1 MTKATP
7 ILFQTPS
14 NPEDKTISPQSPDNS
29 IARVHQ
35 LGKMYHLYNRQ
46 MDRLK
51 QVLLGRLG
59 RNYGRPFWALKD
71 ISFEIKK
78 GETFGIIGRNGSGK
92 STLLQIMAGILQ
104 PTSGQVTIHGR
115 VAALLELGSGFNP
128 EFTGR
133 ENVIL
138 NGMILGLS
146 RSGIE
151 EKLPQIVE
159 FADIGDFIDQPVK
172 LYSSGMFV
180 RLAFAVA
187 AGIDADLVLIDEAL
201 AVGDIFFRQKCY
213 RRLQELREKGTSIV
227 LVSHAMN
234 EVEQFCERAL
244 LLHDSHMIYLGSA
257 VEAVKRY
264 YFVQQTGSLLPQFLS
279 HTEKVIPEETITAEV
294 DFAWPKPE
302 AFIDISGF
310 SQVSNLLARCT
321 AAALCNQEG
330 EACLVFQQ
338 GETASFFFEFSIDEN
353 IEVPIGGVEII
364 NEKGIIVHGKNSL
377 LYGSQAPVQVQQGG
391 QVRFRQDIKLDVAA
405 GEYTFNI
412 GFSTISLSDFNG
424 RRNLP
429 HPELDARI
437 KVLSILPKAGK
448 FMVVYRLNGEPVQ
461 LLHFGI
467 ANLPGQCQVMV
478 FTPQKRN
485 GRSD

>member
-1 MTKATP
+1 MLNP
-7 ILFQTPS
+7 IS
-14 NPEDKTISPQSPDNS
+14 SPLPLAPLQDDLIVKVSE
-29 IARVHQ
+29 

-51 QVLLGRLG
+51 QILLGGLG
-59 RNYGRPFWALKD
+59 KSYGRPFWALRD
-71 ISFEIKK
+71 LTFEIKK
-78 GETFGIIGRNGSGK
+78 GETFGIIGKNGSGK

-104 PTSGQVTIHGR
+104 PTTGQVRVNGR

-128 EFTGR
+128 EFSGR

-138 NGMILGLS
+138 NGMILGFS
-146 RSGIE
+146 RPEME
-151 EKLPQIVE
+151 EKFQGIAE

-172 LYSSGMFV
+172 VYSSGMFV

-234 EVEQFCERAL
+234 EVEEFCERAL
-244 LLHDSHMIYLGSA
+244 LLHESKMVYLGSA

-264 YFVQQTGSLLPQFLS
+264 YFVQQTGSLLPLVVDQPVEAKPAQDF
-279 HTEKVIPEETITAEV
+279 KAE
-294 DFAWPKPE
+294 DGFTWPNAE
-302 AFIDISGF
+302 AFQDIAHLA
-310 SQVSNLLARCT
+310 QVSDQQAHCT
-321 AAALCNQEG
+321 AAVVCDSDGNP
-330 EACLVFQQ
+330 CLVFQQ
-338 GETASFFFEFSIDEN
+338 GQTASFYFEFEVHQDID
-353 IEVPIGGVEII
+353 VPIGGVEIL

-377 LYGSQAPVQVQQGG
+377 LYGSRAPTYVPLGSR
-391 QVRFRQDIKLDVAA
+391 VRFRQDIRLDVAA

-412 GFSTISLSDFNG
+412 GFSTISKGDYAKKS
-424 RRNLP
+424 RLP

-448 FMVVYRLNGEPVQ
+448 FAVVYRLNGEPVQ
-461 LLHFGI
+461 MLHFGI
-467 ANLPGQCQVMV
+467 ANLPGGCQVAV
-478 FTPQKRN
+478 SPP
-485 GRSD
+485 DLA

>member
-7 ILFQTPS
+7 ILFQTQL
-14 NPEDKTISPQSPDNS
+14 NPEDKTISPQGLDNS
-29 IARVHQ
+29 IVRVHQ
-35 LGKMYHLYNRQ
+35 LGKMYHLYNKQ

-59 RNYGRPFWALKD
+59 RSYGRPFWALKD

-146 RSGIE
+146 RSGIG

-264 YFVQQTGSLLPQFLS
+264 YFVQQAGSLLPQLLS
-279 HTEKVIPEETITAEV
+279 QDEKIKPEEILTEKVDFTWPEPGVLIN
-294 DFAWPKPE
+294 
-302 AFIDISGF
+302 ISDF
-310 SQVSNLLARCT
+310 SQVSDPLARCT
-321 AAALCNQEG
+321 AAALCDKDG
-330 EACLVFQQ
+330 GASSVFQQ
-338 GETASFFFEFSIDEN
+338 GETASFFYEFTVDED

-377 LYGSQAPVQVQQGG
+377 LYGSQAPARVQGG
-391 QVRFRQDIKLDVAA
+391 GRIRFRQDIKLDVAA

-412 GFSTISLSDFNG
+412 GFSTISQRDYDKGNS
-424 RRNLP
+424 LP

-448 FMVVYRLNGEPVQ
+448 FMVVYRLNGKPAQ

-467 ANLPGQCQVMV
+467 ANLPGQCQVKV
-478 FTPQKRN
+478 IQPEN
-485 GRSD
+485 P

>member
-1 MTKATP
+1 MPKATP
-7 ILFQTPS
+7 SHFLTHTGT
-14 NPEDKTISPQSPDNS
+14 EDNS
-29 IARVHQ
+29 TSSQGQDNIIARVNQ
-35 LGKMYHLYNRQ
+35 LGKRYHLYNKQ

-51 QVLLGRLG
+51 QTLSGHLGRS
-59 RNYGRPFWALKD
+59 YGRPFWALKD

-104 PTSGQVTIHGR
+104 PTTGKVTINGR

-138 NGMILGLS
+138 NGMILGLT
-146 RSGIE
+146 RAGIE
-151 EKLPQIVE
+151 EKFQQIAE

-172 LYSSGMFV
+172 IYSSGMFV

-213 RRLQELREKGTSIV
+213 LRLQELREKGTSIV

-234 EVEQFCERAL
+234 EVEQFCEQAL
-244 LLHDSHMIYLGSA
+244 LLHDSQMIYLGSA

-264 YFVQQTGSLLPQFLS
+264 YFVQQTGNLLPQFVSQSKEVKL
-279 HTEKVIPEETITAEV
+279 EETYEEET
-294 DFAWPKPE
+294 DFLWPKPG
-302 AFIDISGF
+302 AFIDIGDF
-310 SQVSNLLARCT
+310 PQVSNHLAYCT
-321 AAALCNQEG
+321 AAAVCNPNG

-338 GETASFFFEFSIDEN
+338 GEPVSFFFEFLVEEED

-377 LYGSQAPVQVQQGG
+377 LYGSLVPSYVPKGG
-391 QVRFRQDIKLDVAA
+391 RVRFRQDITLDVAA

-412 GFSTISLSDFNG
+412 GFSTIS
-424 RRNLP
+424 RRDYSERSKLP
-429 HPELDARI
+429 HPELDAKI

-448 FMVVYRLNGEPVQ
+448 FAVVYRLKSEPVQ
-461 LLHFGI
+461 MLHFGI
-467 ANLPGQCQVMV
+467 ANLPGECQVMV
-478 FTPQKRN
+478 IMPTHRQD
-485 GRSD
+485 G

>member
-1 MTKATP
+1 MNT
-7 ILFQTPS
+7 TPS
-14 NPEDKTISPQSPDNS
+14 ERLTLKDQQDNNRVSPNQDNI
-29 IARVHQ
+29 IARVHH
-35 LGKMYHLYNRQ
+35 LGKMYHLYSKQ

-51 QVLLGRLG
+51 QILFGRSG
-59 RNYGRPFWALKD
+59 RSYGRPFWALND

-104 PTSGQVTIHGR
+104 PTTGEVAIKGR
-115 VAALLELGSGFNP
+115 IAALLELGSGFNP

-138 NGMILGLS
+138 NGMILGLT
-146 RSGIE
+146 RAEIE
-151 EKLPQIVE
+151 AKSQSIVE

-213 RRLQELREKGTSIV
+213 RRLQELREKGSSIV

-244 LLHDSHMIYLGSA
+244 LLHNSQMVYLGSA

-264 YFVQQTGSLLPQFLS
+264 YFLQQTGSMYSQVLAKNDINK
-279 HTEKVIPEETITAEV
+279 TEAKYHDNE
-294 DFAWPKPE
+294 DFEWPRPE
-302 AFIDISGF
+302 AFIDLTNF
-310 SQVSNLLARCT
+310 QQVSTQQASCT
-321 AAALCNQEG
+321 AVALCSQNG
-330 EACLVFQQ
+330 EASLVFQQ
-338 GETASFFFEFSIDEN
+338 GELASFFYEFSAEED

-364 NEKGIIVHGKNSL
+364 TEKGIIVHGKNSL
-377 LYGSQAPVQVQQGG
+377 LYGSQAPAYVSKDER
-391 QVRFRQDIKLDVAA
+391 VRFRQDIKLDVAA

-412 GFSTISLSDFNG
+412 GFSTISQQDYASKRD
-424 RRNLP
+424 LP

-437 KVLSILPKAGK
+437 KVLSILPKAGT
-448 FMVVYRLNGEPVQ
+448 FAVVHRLDGEPVQ
-461 LLHFGI
+461 LLHFGA
-467 ANLPGQCQVMV
+467 ANLPGRCQVTV
-478 FTPQKRN
+478 IQTANP
-485 GRSD
+485 